1 MSSRRRYTDP
11 NRERGR
17 VVGLFRRPLQVER
30 AIQDLKAG
38 RFADSQIGVLMHES
52 GATGLLG
59 FLAGVDAVA
68 LPGIGPLVAGGALAS
83 TLASAGIGTAAGGLL
98 GALAG
103 MGIPEEEARFFD
115 LGLQAG
121 GILLSVDAG
130 PREADAEQILIVA
143 GADFGRERAVAPPTE
158 RRYRR
163 DPAYAG
169 PERRMAGI

>member
-11 NRERGR
+11 NRDRGR
-17 VVGLFRRPLQVER
+17 VAGLFRRPLQVER

-38 RFADSQIGVLMHES
+38 HFADSQIGVLMHES

-59 FLAGVDAVA
+59 FLAGVDRVA
-68 LPGIGPLVAGGALAS
+68 MPGIGPLVAGGALAS
-83 TLASAGIGTAAGGLL
+83 TPASARIGTAGGLL

-103 MGIPEEEARFFD
+103 IGVPEEEADFFD

-121 GILLSVDAG
+121 GILLTVDAG
-130 PREADAEQILIVA
+130 PREADAEQILMVA
-143 GADFGRERAVAPPTE
+143 GADFGRARAATPRTE
-158 RRYRR
+158 RRDRR

-169 PERRMAGI
+169 PERRMARI